1 MAKTEV
7 SNMVHAA
14 ATLHLKFLFSH
25 RKRAN
30 PAPVIPYSQNV
41 PPPRMTVQCK
51 DTSTLIL
58 PNQMA
63 DLDQCTHA
71 TINGRDKELGKQW
84 YMLPESLYTA

>member
-14 ATLHLKFLFSH
+14 ATLHLKFSFLIG
-25 RKRAN
+25 RGLIL
-30 PAPVIPYSQNV
+30 PPVIPYSQNV
-41 PPPRMTVQCK
+41 PPPLVTVQCK